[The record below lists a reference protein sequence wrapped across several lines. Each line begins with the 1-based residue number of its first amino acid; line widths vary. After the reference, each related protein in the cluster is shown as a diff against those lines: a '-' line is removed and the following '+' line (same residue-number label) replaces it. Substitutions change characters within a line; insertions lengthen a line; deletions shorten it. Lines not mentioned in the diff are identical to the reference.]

1 MTCSYFEYLSN
12 KPIWQK
18 ANLLMQHNLV
28 QQKKIEQKD
37 IAPKS
42 SNLQPAFTLYKT
54 KHRNQKEA
62 LSRRAYGLKRK
73 TALAAKARSIH
84 LRSK

>member
-1 MTCSYFEYLSN
+1 
-12 KPIWQK
+12 
-18 ANLLMQHNLV
+18 MQHNLG

-62 LSRRAYGLKRK
+62 LSRRPDGLK
-73 TALAAKARSIH
+73 AKDCVGGEGPIGF
-84 LRSK
+84 L